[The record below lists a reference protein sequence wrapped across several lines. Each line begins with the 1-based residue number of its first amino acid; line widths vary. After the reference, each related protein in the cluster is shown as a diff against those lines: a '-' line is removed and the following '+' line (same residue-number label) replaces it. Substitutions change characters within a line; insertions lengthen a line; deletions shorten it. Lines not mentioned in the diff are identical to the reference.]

1 MCSKRTKSIMSLIRI
16 PDRQIS
22 LATLFVVLL
31 LFCFVCVRTT
41 IISLN
46 DPHDFDHHGS
56 DYNRR
61 QQQSSYN
68 QRQYYGNIGRRME
81 RRGEQQNV
89 VVTNEKHYASPRIV
103 ILGATGNL
111 LRLIY

>member
-1 MCSKRTKSIMSLIRI
+1 MRTL
-16 PDRQIS
+16 DRQIS
-22 LATLFVVLL
+22 VATLTVVLL
-31 LFCFVCVRTT
+31 LLFCTCFVCVRTT

-46 DPHDFDHHGS
+46 DPHDFDHHVS
-56 DYNRR
+56 DYNRW
-61 QQQSSYN
+61 QQHQSNYN

-81 RRGEQQNV
+81 RRGEQENV

-111 LRLIY
+111 SLLVY